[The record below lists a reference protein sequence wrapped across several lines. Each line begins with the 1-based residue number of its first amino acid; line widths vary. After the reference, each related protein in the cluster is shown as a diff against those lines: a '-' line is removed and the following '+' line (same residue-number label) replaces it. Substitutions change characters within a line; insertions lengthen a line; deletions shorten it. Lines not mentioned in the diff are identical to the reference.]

1 MYFYMVSI
9 LSISCYNLI
18 FIKTEVYHH
27 MESCTSCNKEVREEY
42 TQFKCPA
49 CGKSKIIRC
58 NRCKSISKL
67 YKCPECGF
75 IGP

>member
-1 MYFYMVSI
+1 
-9 LSISCYNLI
+9 
-18 FIKTEVYHH
+18 
-27 MESCTSCNKEVREEY
+27 MERCTSCNKEVANGY
-42 TQFKCPA
+42 TNFKCPK

-58 NRCKSISKL
+58 DSCKATAKS